1 MAKKPRVYIVR
12 PPKGSVPPPEPN
24 LVEFDE
30 IERLRREGRSG
41 DEEDKAKKVEVCTV
55 SDYLDSLEPGT
66 VVEEVEL
73 DGDSK
78 TRVVD
83 TQVVTEK
90 GLEAVGDVIET
101 NGGVVSEDVMD
112 DSGKAIEIEKQE
124 SVEEP
129 KTGNELLEDDL
140 RQVWDETQ
148 FFSENQKKIED
159 GKQDEDK

>member
-1 MAKKPRVYIVR
+1 
-12 PPKGSVPPPEPN
+12 
-24 LVEFDE
+24 
-30 IERLRREGRSG
+30 
-41 DEEDKAKKVEVCTV
+41 
-55 SDYLDSLEPGT
+55 
-66 VVEEVEL
+66 
-73 DGDSK
+73 
-78 TRVVD
+78 
-83 TQVVTEK
+83 
-90 GLEAVGDVIET
+90 VGDVIET